1 MAAANVL
8 KLADFHEAAMTQH
21 ARDALVAVRGAFVD
35 GDPFNTSTMQA
46 HVRRTMKA
54 LAEHHER
61 NAAWLLALAL
71 AGAEDAH
78 EALADL
84 IR

>member
-21 ARDALVAVRGAFVD
+21 ARDALD